1 MVLAELFSG
10 SGCSPCVIVDL
21 AYEGLLQRYR
31 REDVA
36 VLVYHLHR
44 PLPDP
49 MANPLTELRAGY
61 YKVRG
66 APSVAFDGNFIG
78 DSIGGAAWD
87 RAVVR
92 YREFT
97 AQIDRALTAPAGAE
111 LKLSATPEGSMV
123 KVKVLVDKVQTASE
137 DLRLHVVLAED
148 LLRYTG
154 ENGIR
159 FHPMVVR
166 SMSAPH
172 GTPVAANRPTTLEH
186 AFDVAKIAA
195 DLKSYLDEFEKNP
208 PGEYKGEEVKFRR
221 KMDAIDPKNLSV
233 VAFVQDHKT
242 KQVLQTA
249 YIKVK

>member
-1 MVLAELFSG
+1 M
-10 SGCSPCVIVDL
+10 
-21 AYEGLLQRYR
+21 
-31 REDVA
+31 
-36 VLVYHLHR
+36 
-44 PLPDP
+44 
-49 MANPLTELRAGY
+49 
-61 YKVRG
+61 RG